1 MTSIDVAHFDG
12 LSLKGSLDDFNP
24 MNGFSSPIVDDPLK
38 ESPAVSRTERAAS
51 GKTKQRAESAKK
63 QECVTVVVRCRP
75 MSPKE
80 KAMGYLQ
87 VVEMWPDQGTVLI
100 RNPKENH
107 KDPVKTFTFD
117 AVYDWS
123 STQQDLFDETVRPLI
138 ESVLN
143 GFNATIFAY
152 GQTGTGKTYT
162 MEGCKSSL
170 STTEGD
176 ERGVIPKSFEQIFTH
191 ISRTTDK
198 QHLVRASYLEIYQEE
213 IRDLLDKDP
222 RKRYE
227 LKESK
232 EIGVYVKGLRSFVCK
247 SVKEIEH
254 VMQVGNR
261 NRTIGATD
269 MNEHSSRSHAIFMI
283 TVEMSDLCSAKGQVR
298 VGKLNLVDLAGSER
312 QAKTGATG
320 DRLKEASK
328 INLSLSALGNV
339 ISALVDDKCQ
349 YIPYRDSKLT
359 RLLQDSLGGNS
370 KTLMVANIGPAS
382 YNYDES
388 LTTLRYANRAK
399 NIQNQPRINED
410 PKDAL
415 IRQYQEEIERLRT
428 LLVERTHKSPSEAGE
443 DLSWEQQNEYYKR
456 EAEEL
461 DQRKANILMNEHK
474 SEEAKAK
481 ELQALEE
488 KRRLIEG
495 ERKYAMELNEK
506 IQSMESKL
514 LQGGKNIMDHTNEQQ
529 KALEKHMAEIRERKQ
544 QSLQMQKRL
553 EEVEESAESIR
564 ISYSN
569 LLEEVEAKKKQLSKI
584 VAKCQRIKQ
593 EISDSVEE
601 HSQFRRD
608 LELSQKNL
616 MKEIKLDRLII
627 DNFVPL
633 EERKNVE
640 ERLVYDDNE
649 KSWRVLPD
657 DSISYSIGRLV
668 ANAGC
673 RRPTCEYTK
682 ELLNAREFHVGGEN
696 ILLLELD
703 SLPRSTKDYEST
715 AIPSSLKLMLQT
727 ALKEEEDIEIDAA
740 PSRSS
745 SRVRDRSRGT
755 SVVRG
760 ASGIVRNGK
769 YYPQSRGLVSK

>member
-1 MTSIDVAHFDG
+1 MTSIDVALFDG
-12 LSLKGSLDDFNP
+12 ISLKSPLDDFKSL
-24 MNGFSSPIVDDPLK
+24 NGFGSPSCDDTLR
-38 ESPAVSRTERAAS
+38 ESTVSRVTRSAS
-51 GKTKQRAESAKK
+51 KARRSESAKK

-80 KAMGYLQ
+80 KLMGYQQ
-87 VVEMWPDQGTVLI
+87 VVEMWTDQGTVLI

-162 MEGCKSSL
+162 MEGCKL
-170 STTEGD
+170 APVDGAD

-191 ISRTTDK
+191 ISRTTNK

-222 RKRYE
+222 KKRYE

-254 VMQVGNR
+254 VMNVGNR

-283 TVEMSDLCSAKGQVR
+283 TVEMSDLNGAKGQVR

-339 ISALVDDKCQ
+339 ISALVDEKCQ

-415 IRQYQEEIERLRT
+415 IRQYQEEIERLKI
-428 LLVERTHKSPSEAGE
+428 LLVERTHKSHPVTTGE
-443 DLSWEQQNEYYKR
+443 DLSWEQQNEYYNR

-461 DQRKANILMNEHK
+461 EQQKANILMGEDQ
-474 SEEAKAK
+474 SEEEKAK

-488 KRRLIEG
+488 KRRLVES

-506 IQSMESKL
+506 IHSMESKL
-514 LQGGKNIMDHTNEQQ
+514 LQGGKNIIDHTNEQQ
-529 KALEKHMAEIRERKQ
+529 KALEKRMAEIRERKH

-564 ISYSN
+564 LSYSN

-584 VAKCQRIKQ
+584 VAKCQRVKQ
-593 EISDSVEE
+593 EISDSIEE
-601 HSQFRRD
+601 HGQFRRD

-657 DSISYSIGRLV
+657 DNISYSIGRLV
-668 ANAGC
+668 ANPGY

-696 ILLLELD
+696 ILLLEPD
-703 SLPRSTKDYEST
+703 PLPRTTKEYEGS
-715 AIPSSLKLMLQT
+715 AIPSSLKLMLQS
-727 ALKEEEDIEIDAA
+727 ALKEEDDIEIDAA

>member
-1 MTSIDVAHFDG
+1 MTSIGVALFDG
-12 LSLKGSLDDFNP
+12 ISLKSPLDDFKSL
-24 MNGFSSPIVDDPLK
+24 NGFASPTSDDGLR
-38 ESPAVSRTERAAS
+38 ESVVSRSSDRSA
-51 GKTKQRAESAKK
+51 GKTRQRESVKK

-80 KAMGYLQ
+80 KSMGYQQ
-87 VVEMWPDQGTVLI
+87 VVEMWTDQGTVLI

-117 AVYDWS
+117 AVYDWN

-162 MEGCKSSL
+162 MEGCKSAAAAVD
-170 STTEGD
+170 GAD

-222 RKRYE
+222 KKRYE

-232 EIGVYVKGLRSFVCK
+232 EVGVYVKGLRSFVCK

-254 VMQVGNR
+254 VMTVGNR

-283 TVEMSDLCSAKGQVR
+283 TVEMSDLNGAKGQVR

-415 IRQYQEEIERLRT
+415 IRQYQEEIERLKT
-428 LLVERTHKSPSEAGE
+428 LLVEQTHKTHPVATGE
-443 DLSWEQQNEYYKR
+443 DLSWEQQNEYYNR

-461 DQRKANILMNEHK
+461 EQQKANILMGEDQ
-474 SEEAKAK
+474 SEEEKAK

-488 KRRLIEG
+488 KRRLVES
-495 ERKYAMELNEK
+495 ERRYAMELNEK

-514 LQGGKNIMDHTNEQQ
+514 LQGGKNIIDHTNEQQ
-529 KALEKHMAEIRERKQ
+529 KALEKRMAEIRERKQ

-564 ISYSN
+564 LSYSN

-601 HSQFRRD
+601 HGQIRRD
-608 LELSQKNL
+608 LEETQTDFLKQ
-616 MKEIKLDRLII
+616 IKRNRLII

-633 EERKNVE
+633 DERKNIE

-649 KSWRVLPD
+649 QSWRVLPD

-668 ANAGC
+668 ANPGF

-682 ELLNAREFHVGGEN
+682 ELLNAHEFHVGGEN

-703 SLPRSTKDYEST
+703 PLPRTTKEYEGT
-715 AIPSSLKLMLQT
+715 AIPSSLKLMLQS

-755 SVVRG
+755 SIVRG

>member
-1 MTSIDVAHFDG
+1 MSAEVLLIDRQSLKMTSDDLG
-12 LSLKGSLDDFNP
+12 LI
-24 MNGFSSPIVDDPLK
+24 NGFMDKNHELLK
-38 ESPAVSRTERAAS
+38 EPSTRIER
-51 GKTKQRAESAKK
+51 SAKSKRETSKK

-75 MSPKE
+75 MSQKE
-80 KAMGYLQ
+80 KNMGYSQ
-87 VVEMWPDQGTVLI
+87 VIQMWPDQGTILI
-100 RNPKENH
+100 RNPKEDH

-117 AVYDWS
+117 AVYDWTS
-123 STQQDLFDETVRPLI
+123 KQEDLYDETVRPLV

-162 MEGCKSSL
+162 MEGCK
-170 STTEGD
+170 TAKDDTD
-176 ERGVIPKSFEQIFTH
+176 ERGIIPKSFEQIFTH

-198 QHLVRASYLEIYQEE
+198 QHLVRSSYLEIYQEE
-213 IRDLLDKDP
+213 IRDLLDKDTK
-222 RKRYE
+222 KRYE

-254 VMQVGNR
+254 VMNVGNR

-283 TVEMSDLCSAKGQVR
+283 TVEMSDLNTSKSQVR

-312 QAKTGATG
+312 QTKTGATG

-339 ISALVDDKCQ
+339 ISALVDEKCQ

-415 IRQYQEEIERLRT
+415 IRQYQEEIERLKN
-428 LLVERTHKSPSEAGE
+428 LLIERTQKTKKLGV
-443 DLSWEQQNEYYKR
+443 DMNWEEQNEFYQR
-456 EAEEL
+456 EEDEL
-461 DQRKANILMNEHK
+461 EQKKASILMKENE
-474 SEEAKAK
+474 SEEEKAK
-481 ELQALEE
+481 QLKLLEE
-488 KRRLIEG
+488 KRRMIEE
-495 ERKYAMELNEK
+495 ERKYSMELKEK
-506 IQSMESKL
+506 IKSMESKL
-514 LQGGKNIMDHTNEQQ
+514 LQGGKNIIDHTNEQQ
-529 KALEKHMAEIRERKQ
+529 KALEKRMAEIRERKL
-544 QSLQMQKRL
+544 QSLKMQQRL

-584 VAKCQRIKQ
+584 LIKCQRIKQ
-593 EISDSVEE
+593 DINDSVEE
-601 HSQFRRD
+601 HSQIRRE
-608 LELSQKNL
+608 LEESQNDI

-627 DNFVPL
+627 DNFIPFD
-633 EERKNVE
+633 ERKNVE
-640 ERLVYDDNE
+640 DRLMYDDNE

-657 DSISYSIGRLV
+657 DNISYSIGRLV
-668 ANAGC
+668 ANSQF

-682 ELLNAREFHVGGEN
+682 ELLNKKEFHVGSEN
-696 ILLLELD
+696 VILLELEP
-703 SLPRSTKDYEST
+703 LPRTTKDYEGT

-745 SRVRDRSRGT
+745 SSRVRDRSRGT
-755 SVVRG
+755 SIVRG
-760 ASGIVRNGK
+760 TSGIVRNGK
-769 YYPQSRGLVSK
+769 YYPQSRGLVPK

>member
-1 MTSIDVAHFDG
+1 MTSIDVALFDG
-12 LSLKGSLDDFNP
+12 ISLKSPLDDFKSL
-24 MNGFSSPIVDDPLK
+24 NGFGSPTCDDTLR
-38 ESPAVSRTERAAS
+38 ESTVSRVARSAS
-51 GKTKQRAESAKK
+51 KARRSESAKK

-80 KAMGYLQ
+80 KLMGYQQ
-87 VVEMWPDQGTVLI
+87 VVEMWTDQGTVLI

-162 MEGCKSSL
+162 MEGCKL
-170 STTEGD
+170 APTDGAD

-191 ISRTTDK
+191 ISRTTNK

-222 RKRYE
+222 KKRYE

-254 VMQVGNR
+254 VMNVGNR

-283 TVEMSDLCSAKGQVR
+283 TVEMSDLNGAKGQVR

-339 ISALVDDKCQ
+339 ISALVDEKCQ

-415 IRQYQEEIERLRT
+415 IRQYQEEIERLKI
-428 LLVERTHKSPSEAGE
+428 LLVERTHKSHPVTTGE
-443 DLSWEQQNEYYKR
+443 DLSWEQQNEYYNR

-461 DQRKANILMNEHK
+461 EQQKANILMGEDQ
-474 SEEAKAK
+474 SEEEKAK

-488 KRRLIEG
+488 KRRLVES

-506 IQSMESKL
+506 IHSMESKL
-514 LQGGKNIMDHTNEQQ
+514 LQGGKNIIDHTNEQQ
-529 KALEKHMAEIRERKQ
+529 KALEKRMAEIRERKH

-564 ISYSN
+564 LSYSN

-584 VAKCQRIKQ
+584 VAKCQRVKQ
-593 EISDSVEE
+593 EISDSIEE
-601 HSQFRRD
+601 HGQFRRD

-657 DSISYSIGRLV
+657 DNISYSIGRLV
-668 ANAGC
+668 ANPGY

-703 SLPRSTKDYEST
+703 PLPRTTKEYEGS
-715 AIPSSLKLMLQT
+715 AIPSSLKLMLQS
-727 ALKEEEDIEIDAA
+727 ALKEEDDIEIDAA

>member
-1 MTSIDVAHFDG
+1 M
-12 LSLKGSLDDFNP
+12 KGY
-24 MNGFSSPIVDDPLK
+24 
-38 ESPAVSRTERAAS
+38 R
-51 GKTKQRAESAKK
+51 
-63 QECVTVVVRCRP
+63 
-75 MSPKE
+75 
-80 KAMGYLQ
+80 KALRDNITLADYKIYEFWFQ
-87 VVEMWPDQGTVLI
+87 V
-100 RNPKENH
+100 
-107 KDPVKTFTFD
+107 
-117 AVYDWS
+117 
-123 STQQDLFDETVRPLI
+123 
-138 ESVLN
+138 
-143 GFNATIFAY
+143 
-152 GQTGTGKTYT
+152 
-162 MEGCKSSL
+162 
-170 STTEGD
+170 
-176 ERGVIPKSFEQIFTH
+176 
-191 ISRTTDK
+191 
-198 QHLVRASYLEIYQEE
+198 
-213 IRDLLDKDP
+213 
-222 RKRYE
+222 
-227 LKESK
+227 
-232 EIGVYVKGLRSFVCK
+232 GVYVKGLRSFVCK

-254 VMQVGNR
+254 VMAVGNR

-283 TVEMSDLCSAKGQVR
+283 TVEMSDLNGAKGQVR

-339 ISALVDDKCQ
+339 ISALVDDRCQ

-415 IRQYQEEIERLRT
+415 IRQYQEEIERLKT
-428 LLVERTHKSPSEAGE
+428 LLVERTHKTHPAGE
-443 DLSWEQQNEYYKR
+443 ELSWERQNEYYDR

-461 DQRKANILMNEHK
+461 EQQKATILMDKHQ
-474 SEEAKAK
+474 SEEEKAQ
-481 ELQALEE
+481 ELKALEE
-488 KRRLIEG
+488 KRRLVES

-506 IQSMESKL
+506 IESMESKL
-514 LQGGKNIMDHTNEQQ
+514 LQGGKNIIDHTNEQQ
-529 KALEKHMAEIRERKQ
+529 KALEKRMAEIRERKH

-553 EEVEESAESIR
+553 EEVEESADAIR
-564 ISYSN
+564 LSYSN

-601 HSQFRRD
+601 HGQIRRD
-608 LELSQKNL
+608 LEETQMDFLKQ
-616 MKEIKLDRLII
+616 IKRNRLII

-633 EERKNVE
+633 DERKSIE

-649 KSWRVLPD
+649 QSWRVLPD

-668 ANAGC
+668 ANPGF

-703 SLPRSTKDYEST
+703 PLPRTTKEYEGT
-715 AIPSSLKLMLQT
+715 AIPSSLKLMLQS